1 MVFTILGS
9 TAAIVGEPIL
19 TGVPVGVFTIR
30 GMTHGIMVMLVS
42 TIPGTVLGMVAIMVS
57 TIHGTILGIMAI
69 ADGMVHITEAG
80 ITIRMAGMV
89 EAMHVYT
96 KATPVA

>member
-1 MVFTILGS
+1 MAIIIRGS

-19 TGVPVGVFTIR
+19 TGAPVGVFTIR
-30 GMTHGIMVMLVS
+30 GMTLGIMVMLGS
-42 TIPGTVLGMVAIMVS
+42 TIPGTVPGMAAIMVS
-57 TIHGTILGIMAI
+57 TIRGTILGIMAI

-89 EAMHVYT
+89 EAMHVYMA
-96 KATPVA
+96 ATPVA